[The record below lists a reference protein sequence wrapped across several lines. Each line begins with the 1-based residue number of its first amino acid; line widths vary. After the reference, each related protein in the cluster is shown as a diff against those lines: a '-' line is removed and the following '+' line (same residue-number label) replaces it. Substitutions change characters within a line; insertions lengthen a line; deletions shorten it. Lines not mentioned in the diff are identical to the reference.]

1 MAKVL
6 KCVGWGC
13 QGPAS
18 RWRCS
23 YSIAAE
29 LRDGGGGWG
38 LRILRFYFQRP
49 GSPTESLWMESWML
63 AGIDA
68 TLIALHYISVCE
80 ALV

>member
-1 MAKVL
+1 MMAKVL

-38 LRILRFYFQRP
+38 LLNPQVLFPEAGESYSIPMDGELDAGWYRCNS
-49 GSPTESLWMESWML
+49 GS
-63 AGIDA
+63 
-68 TLIALHYISVCE
+68 IALYWCV
-80 ALV
+80 